1 MAVDQTEAMIAAIK
15 AQLEKERAAEAA
27 KKKREEEEELLK
39 SGSKKKDAETAKSQ
53 HKTLSKEELER
64 IEAKKRRKREEAL
77 GIVHE
82 DEPET
87 STEDEKQDDVPKEGE
102 GLKPED
108 KKEDKKPEG
117 AAPKLSLNL
126 GGIADDMSGG
136 GLEEALAAD

>member
-108 KKEDKKPEG
+108 KKKIKNQRELH
-117 AAPKLSLNL
+117 LSSVLTL
-126 GGIADDMSGG
+126 EASLMICRAVVS
-136 GLEEALAAD
+136 EEALAAD

>member
-117 AAPKLSLNL
+117 AAPKLSQPWRHR
-126 GGIADDMSGG
+126 
-136 GLEEALAAD
+136 

>member
-1 MAVDQTEAMIAAIK
+1 M
-15 AQLEKERAAEAA
+15 
-27 KKKREEEEELLK
+27 
-39 SGSKKKDAETAKSQ
+39 
-53 HKTLSKEELER
+53 SKEELER

-108 KKEDKKPEG
+108 KKEDKNQRELH
-117 AAPKLSLNL
+117 LSSVLTL
-126 GGIADDMSGG
+126 EASLMICRAVVS
-136 GLEEALAAD
+136 EEALAAD

>member
-102 GLKPED
+102 
-108 KKEDKKPEG
+108 
-117 AAPKLSLNL
+117 
-126 GGIADDMSGG
+126 
-136 GLEEALAAD
+136 